1 MASSKAYLNFVL
13 DQLTGLDGITY
24 RAMMGE
30 YILYYHGKI
39 AAYICDDRLLAKPVK
54 AAITLLPNAP
64 MEPPYKGAKD
74 MLLVE
79 QVDDR
84 AFLQQ
89 LFAAMYDELPAPK
102 SQKPRK

>member
-13 DQLTGLDGITY
+13 DQLTGLAGITY
-24 RAMMGE
+24 R
-30 YILYYHGKI
+30 YHGKI